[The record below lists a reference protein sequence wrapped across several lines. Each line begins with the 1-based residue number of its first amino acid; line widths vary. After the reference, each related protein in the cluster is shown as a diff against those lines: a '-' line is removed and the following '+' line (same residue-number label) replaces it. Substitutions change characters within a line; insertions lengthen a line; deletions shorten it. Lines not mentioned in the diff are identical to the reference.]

1 MLIQFSVENYKSI
14 RDELIINFC
23 SEKKKE
29 NNKWVVSDV
38 NMTESIYKCIGLIG
52 PNASGKSNIIN
63 AIYFALKF
71 IDKTIS
77 RKDSASISVEGFG
90 FSEENKDKPTS
101 FEFIFMYKGIKYIYG
116 FSINSKEVIEEYLM
130 GYFTAK
136 AKTIF
141 DRSEGQKYNF
151 KGNDVKLQKEIAQ
164 KTNDNRLYM
173 PVAAE
178 WGYEPAKVVMEWF
191 DLMSRQYVKFN
202 VATMI
207 KSIISDEIQKA
218 FLIKE
223 LQKADFNIV
232 DIYVER
238 ETVETEVVN
247 WVSRFLEEVIKKD
260 DKELTDNIKYRN
272 KVMIVHKNSKNE
284 LFEIDMD
291 EDSDGTK
298 EIIKNMAEIMYI
310 GKEGGLMLEDEL
322 GGNYHTK
329 LTQYFLNVIKSK
341 EINEGNAQ
349 LLFSSHDTKIL
360 NILNTDQIYLVDKDD
375 DGATY
380 VKLLSD
386 YQIRP
391 EMNVELGYLKGK
403 FGGIPYMRG

>member
-178 WGYEPAKVVMEWF
+178 WGYEPAKVVMEWC